1 MSTYTNYSIDGDTVT
16 KPRTPR
22 QRYASW
28 AASNA
33 GLEARA
39 FMHRRQLSLCLSC
52 SRAISLGEAEIDH
65 YIPIS
70 AGCDPLDES
79 NMYVVCRA
87 CNRKKGP
94 REGRYRIQV
103 EEP

>member
-1 MSTYTNYSIDGDTVT
+1 MIDDELSV
-16 KPRTPR
+16 KERTPR

-39 FMHRRQLSLCLSC
+39 HMYRRQLSMCLCC
-52 SRAISLGEAEIDH
+52 AQPIASLAHAEIDH
-65 YIPIS
+65 YIPIKD
-70 AGCDPLDES
+70 GCDPLNES
-79 NMYVVCRA
+79 NMYIICKS

-94 REGRYRIQV
+94 RKATYKIVVGS
-103 EEP
+103 P